1 MLELKNV
8 TKRYGKK
15 LVLDDV
21 SMTFKK
27 EEITC
32 LLGLNGVGKSTTLK
46 AIMRLI
52 PINRGEIALEGEGI
66 TSKNMYRL
74 AYIPDIP
81 IHELGRTALQN
92 LDLAKV
98 LYPNFDMKK
107 AERLIK
113 FFKLPY
119 DKKLKELSK
128 GNLARFN
135 LIVGLCQYAEYL
147 LLDEPFSGIDVFT
160 REEFIKILKSEFL
173 EEGQTVIIT
182 THEIDEIQNIAD
194 TVIVLE
200 EGQVF
205 KTFSKKEVEA
215 EGLTVREKMRTFY
228 QSNGGVPCGYE
239 GCPKSMDKGGV
250 KQ

>member
-15 LVLDDV
+15 IVLDDV
-21 SMTFKK
+21 SMEFKK
-27 EEITC
+27 GEITC
-32 LLGLNGVGKSTTLK
+32 LLGLNGVGKSTTMK

-52 PINRGEIALEGEGI
+52 PLTKGSITLEGEKIGNHNI
-66 TSKNMYRL
+66 HKI

-81 IHELGRTALQN
+81 IHDLGWTALEN
-92 LDLAKV
+92 LAFAEIF
-98 LYPNFDMKK
+98 YPNFDMKK
-107 AERLIK
+107 AERLIE
-113 FFKLPY
+113 FFNLPS

-135 LIVGLCQYAEYL
+135 LIVGLCQYSEYI

-160 REEFIKILKSEFL
+160 REAFISALKSEFL

-194 TVIVLE
+194 TVILLE
-200 EGQVF
+200 EGHVF
-205 KTFSKKEVEA
+205 KTFSKVEAEA
-215 EGLTVREKMRTFY
+215 EGLSIIDKMRTFY
-228 QSNGGVPCGYE
+228 Q
-239 GCPKSMDKGGV
+239 PKTK
-250 KQ
+250 